1 MWPGFNSRSL
11 HHMQLQ
17 FFSSVLCSKRCFLW
31 YYGFPLSPKLLYP
44 AFFGYHYLKLPD
56 WLIGWCF
63 DWLVLLI
70 DWLQTC
76 IGILSSIVL
85 TAFALKR
92 QDAKIWVQLKTLVV
106 EGIYYRCKARIFQS
120 HETKPDTFPNEIELE
135 TVHAGIFLM
144 LNSFISSC
152 GSDHV
157 TDLQRSSFLFKH
169 ALTLSWKISTNIC
182 KVHIFSFRL

>member
-1 MWPGFNSRSL
+1 MFVGCVG
-11 HHMQLQ
+11 
-17 FFSSVLCSKRCFLW
+17 SVLCSKRCFLW
-31 YYGFPLSPKLLYP
+31 YYGFPLSPKPLYP
-44 AFFGYHYLKLPD
+44 AFFGYHYSKLPD
-56 WLIGWCF
+56 WLIGWYF

-135 TVHAGIFLM
+135 TVHAGIFLIF
-144 LNSFISSC
+144 NSYISSC

-157 TDLQRSSFLFKH
+157 TDLHQDLGNSPRSFLNTH
-169 ALTLSWKISTNIC
+169 
-182 KVHIFSFRL
+182 

>member
-1 MWPGFNSRSL
+1 MCWVCTLFQEVFPLVLRFSPLTKTLVPGFFWLSL
-11 HHMQLQ
+11 CKITWLTDWMI
-17 FFSSVLCSKRCFLW
+17 F
-31 YYGFPLSPKLLYP
+31 
-44 AFFGYHYLKLPD
+44 
-56 WLIGWCF
+56 WLISVI
-63 DWLVLLI
+63 DWLI

-120 HETKPDTFPNEIELE
+120 HETKLDTFPNEIELE
-135 TVHAGIFLM
+135 TVHAGISLIF
-144 LNSFISSC
+144 NSYISSC

-157 TDLQRSSFLFKH
+157 TDLHQDLGNSPRSFLNTH
-169 ALTLSWKISTNIC
+169 
-182 KVHIFSFRL
+182 